1 LEPNMHKSDRE
12 GGRYAGAKCDTGLEH
27 IALAD
32 EACACLVG
40 TKKGRLESL
49 PFAYFPTTKVGV

>member
-1 LEPNMHKSDRE
+1 MHKSDRE